1 MSSRDCEVGFPQ
13 ILQVQEPVRRTGVD
27 DPAFLHDVSEIRDPK
42 GLIGVLLDE
51 EEREATLP
59 LLADLLEDLRH
70 GLRCEAEDRFVEDQD
85 QRLRHQCAADA
96 DHLLLPAAQA
106 DRF

>member
-1 MSSRDCEVGFPQ
+1 MSSRDREVGFPQ
-13 ILQVQEPVRRTGVD
+13 ILQVQEPVRQTGVD

-59 LLADLLEDLRH
+59 QLAEMRIYLR
-70 GLRCEAEDRFVEDQD
+70 
-85 QRLRHQCAADA
+85 
-96 DHLLLPAAQA
+96 
-106 DRF
+106 